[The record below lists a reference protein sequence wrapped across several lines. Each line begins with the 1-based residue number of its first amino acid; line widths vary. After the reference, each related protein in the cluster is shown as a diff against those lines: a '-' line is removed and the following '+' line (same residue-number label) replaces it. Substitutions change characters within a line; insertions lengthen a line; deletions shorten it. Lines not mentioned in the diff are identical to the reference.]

1 MNGHRALPGAALGV
15 GVVAISWSAILIREA
30 DAPALVIGSY
40 RMVLAS
46 LPVGLLA
53 LVQQRRAPEPVTRGT
68 VAPLL
73 LSGLF
78 LAAHFAFWIT
88 AVQRTSVV
96 TAVVLV
102 AAQPLY
108 VALAAPLLLGE
119 RVDRRLWASFAIAA
133 AGALIMASGDFG
145 EGSGSISGDVYAVLG
160 GISAAGYIIIG
171 RRVRPTTSWVRYV
184 GVVYPVTAVLLLATA
199 LVAGDA
205 LTGYSTKTLVMM
217 GMMAL
222 GPQLVGHNAI
232 NWALAYLPA
241 VVVAIAI
248 LAEPVGTT
256 ALAALILDELPSA
269 LQLIGGVVVLAGVY
283 LALRSEQEAPAAADV
298 AAAD

>member
-1 MNGHRALPGAALGV
+1 MRGHRALPGAALGV
-15 GVVAISWSAILIREA
+15 GVVAISWSAILIRES

>member
-30 DAPALVIGSY
+30 DASALVIGSY

-53 LVQQRRAPEPVTRGT
+53 LVQHRRAPEPVSRGT
-68 VAPLL
+68 VLPLL

-78 LAAHFAFWIT
+78 LAAHFGFWIT

-145 EGSGSISGDVYAVLG
+145 EGSETITGDVYAVLG
-160 GISAAGYIIIG
+160 GLCAAGYIIIG
-171 RRVRPTTSWVRYV
+171 RRVRPSTSWIRYV
-184 GVVYPVTAVLLLATA
+184 GVVYPVTAVLLLAATLA
-199 LVAGDA
+199 AGDA

-222 GPQLVGHNAI
+222 GPQLIGHNAI

-241 VVVAIAI
+241 VVIAIAI

-256 ALAALILDELPSA
+256 ALAALVLDEFPSA
-269 LQLIGGVVVLAGVY
+269 LQLIGGVVVLTGVY
-283 LALRSEQEAPAAADV
+283 LALRAEQEAPAAAEISAGD
-298 AAAD
+298 

>member
-1 MNGHRALPGAALGV
+1 MGDARLAPYAVLGI
-15 GVVAISWSAILIREA
+15 GVVAVSWSAIIIREA
-30 DAPALVIGSY
+30 EAPVLVIASY

-298 AAAD
+298 AAAE